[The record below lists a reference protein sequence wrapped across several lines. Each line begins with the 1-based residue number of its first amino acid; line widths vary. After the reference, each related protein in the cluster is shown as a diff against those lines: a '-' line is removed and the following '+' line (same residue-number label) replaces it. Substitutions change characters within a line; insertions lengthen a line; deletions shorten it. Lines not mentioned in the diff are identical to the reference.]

1 MKVTITCSTLLAA
14 IVIAGCKRETQ
25 ETSQPGST
33 NYQSISIEPGT
44 RAAESDNW
52 GYLALKIVRAHENQK
67 LLDQAPWH
75 APGGDWAFLECEV
88 EKQGSA
94 RVLIGTKTR
103 STTRADLPMSWGE
116 AFIAVND
123 SRAGSAFV
131 DAFSKAFHQ
140 PSPPRYGDKP
150 PDRLKMNTAVLGANL
165 VRSPQGGFR
174 DGRKGT
180 WTATKLFL
188 QNDTAEAEVFFLQC
202 LR

>member
-1 MKVTITCSTLLAA
+1 MKITTTVLALLAA
-14 IVIAGCKRETQ
+14 ILLAGCKREAP
-25 ETSQPGST
+25 ETSQSGST
-33 NYQSISIEPGT
+33 NNQTISIEPGA
-44 RAAESDNW
+44 RAAESENW

-88 EKQGSA
+88 EKQPSA

-103 STTRADLPMSWGE
+103 STTRADIPMSWGE

-150 PDRLKMNTAVLGANL
+150 PDRLKMNTALL
-165 VRSPQGGFR
+165 
-174 DGRKGT
+174 
-180 WTATKLFL
+180 
-188 QNDTAEAEVFFLQC
+188 
-202 LR
+202 